1 MLRCCSMLLR
11 LDPAV
16 IRQYDRK
23 RSNNGC
29 NDEHEVA
36 CAQTAGRVRTVS
48 GVAQRSRDAS
58 YAHSVTTSNRTDPDG
73 PGGVTV
79 EESSGTDGAVA
90 GWDSSSSLSCTSL
103 SARCVKRMFLGTS
116 AKLIA
121 FE

>member
-1 MLRCCSMLLR
+1 MLLR

-23 RSNNGC
+23 RSNNGR

-36 CAQTAGRVRTVS
+36 GAQTAGRVHTLSV
-48 GVAQRSRDAS
+48 VAQRSRDAT
-58 YAHSVTTSNRTDPDG
+58 YAHSVATSKLTDPDG
-73 PGGVTV
+73 PGCVTV

-90 GWDSSSSLSCTSL
+90 GWDGSSSLSCTSL
-103 SARCVKRMFLGTS
+103 SARCVRRMFLGTS
-116 AKLIA
+116 AKLSA